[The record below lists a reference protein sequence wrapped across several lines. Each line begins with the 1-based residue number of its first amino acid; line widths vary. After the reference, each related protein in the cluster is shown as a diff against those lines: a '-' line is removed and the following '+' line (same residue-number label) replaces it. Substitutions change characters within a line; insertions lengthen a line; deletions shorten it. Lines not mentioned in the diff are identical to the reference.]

1 MISSSEI
8 FEKKIKPLFMY
19 IGFIAT
25 GIFSVAYIVVIAI
38 MITGLEASPT
48 IQTFVGFLIANLIA
62 GACIAISLMIQG
74 QDFAKNIDENKTTLK
89 QYHMKK
95 EVKLHSMVYYWTFA
109 ILKVV
114 FIRLLLVAAMTYI
127 VIDICWQGNGQY
139 TYFLMALFNILM
151 FIGFGLIGM
160 VGMYDKFNNNYI
172 PWVKRKLEE
181 NEEISAQ
188 KGEEKC

>member
-48 IQTFVGFLIANLIA
+48 IETFVGFLIANLIA

-74 QDFAKNIDENKTTLK
+74 QDFAKNIEKNKTLLE
-89 QYHMKK
+89 QYHMKVLCSECTTK
-95 EVKLHSMVYYWTFA
+95 IFLIKNNRLQLLNRWGFTKA
-109 ILKVV
+109 IL
-114 FIRLLLVAAMTYI
+114 
-127 VIDICWQGNGQY
+127 
-139 TYFLMALFNILM
+139 
-151 FIGFGLIGM
+151 
-160 VGMYDKFNNNYI
+160 
-172 PWVKRKLEE
+172 
-181 NEEISAQ
+181 
-188 KGEEKC
+188 